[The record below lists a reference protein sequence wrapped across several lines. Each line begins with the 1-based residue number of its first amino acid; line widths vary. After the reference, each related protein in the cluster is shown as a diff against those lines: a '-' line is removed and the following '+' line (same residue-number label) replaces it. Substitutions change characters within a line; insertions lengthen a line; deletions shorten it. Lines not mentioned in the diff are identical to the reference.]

1 MTYIVSWYPTD
12 GFDQNYEGTTW
23 TAQSI
28 DDAVTKIKSR
38 IQSYPG
44 TSTGS
49 IMTTDVSLYQLKSWR
64 FNNLLSVLLPANAGF
79 FLLCSL

>member
-12 GFDQNYEGTTW
+12 GFDDNYNGTTW
-23 TAQSI
+23 SSQSI
-28 DDAVTKIKSR
+28 DDAVAIIESK

-49 IMTTDVSLYQLKSWR
+49 IMTTDGTPVTW
-64 FNNLLSVLLPANAGF
+64 
-79 FLLCSL
+79 